1 MKNPSVAF
9 GNSSLGELYI
19 LHIQKYW
26 EMFFRGIV
34 KKYTLDLVLLTKFEN
49 IIGMKKKF
57 AQYLEVPISLM
68 GFFYLTFYILR

>member
-1 MKNPSVAF
+1 
-9 GNSSLGELYI
+9 
-19 LHIQKYW
+19 
-26 EMFFRGIV
+26 MFFRGIV

-57 AQYLEVPISLM
+57 AQYLEVPVSLM